1 MQLSIIKILE
11 RKKAVRQKMSKVLF
25 ITEKTSF
32 ISEGIIN
39 HLKAQDFE
47 VLTVKPDVTAISN
60 FLKEGNSSEEGEA
73 IDPEVAALLSQE
85 GGEDASSGEEK
96 KDDIPRIFILY
107 LQGEDNLMIDV
118 LGYIR
123 DLVEDRGIRFFVIGT
138 QEELDEVIGKKA
150 DYVAERYTRPVDLAE
165 LIKRLQKEGEAV
177 DKLKEFKS
185 ILIVDDDATALRSMK
200 SLLST
205 HYKILVANSGMNAIT
220 ILAKNKVDLI
230 LLDFEMPIVNGPKV
244 LEMIR
249 SDPNTANIPV
259 MFLTAKG
266 DKRSIMEV
274 LRFKPEKYLLKTML
288 PKDILDSIDE
298 FFKTRR

>member
-1 MQLSIIKILE
+1 
-11 RKKAVRQKMSKVLF
+11 MSKVLF
-25 ITEKTSF
+25 ITEKVSF

-39 HLKAQDFE
+39 HLKAQDFT

-60 FLKEGNSSEEGEA
+60 FLKEDNSKDDEGT
-73 IDPEVAALLSQE
+73 IDPEVAALLTQE
-85 GGEDASSGEEK
+85 GEEGSEGSNPGTGTAEK

-138 QEELDEVIGKKA
+138 QEELDTIIGKKA
-150 DYVAERYTRPVDLAE
+150 DYVAEMYTRPVDLQE

-200 SLLST
+200 SLLSS

-220 ILAKNKVDLI
+220 ILAKNHVDLI
-230 LLDFEMPIVNGPKV
+230 LLDFEMPIINGPKV

-249 SDPNTANIPV
+249 SDPNSSNIPV

-288 PKDILDSIDE
+288 PKDIIDSIDE
-298 FFKTRR
+298 FFKMKR

>member
-1 MQLSIIKILE
+1 
-11 RKKAVRQKMSKVLF
+11 MSKILF
-25 ITEKTSF
+25 ITEKVSF

-60 FLKEGNSSEEGEA
+60 FLKEDTGSDDDGI

-85 GGEDASSGEEK
+85 HEEGEGGEGGESQSEEK
-96 KDDIPRIFILY
+96 LKEDIPRIFILY

-150 DYVAERYTRPVDLAE
+150 DYVAQMYTRPVDLQG
-165 LIKRLQKEGEAV
+165 LIKTIQKEGEAV

-185 ILIVDDDATALRSMK
+185 VLIVDDDATALRSMK
-200 SLLST
+200 SLLAT
-205 HYKILVANSGMNAIT
+205 RYKILVANSGMNAIT

-298 FFKTRR
+298 FFKSRR

>member
-1 MQLSIIKILE
+1 
-11 RKKAVRQKMSKVLF
+11 MSKVLF
-25 ITEKTSF
+25 ITEKVSF

-60 FLKEGNSSEEGEA
+60 FLKEDNGNDEDA

-85 GGEDASSGEEK
+85 GGAEGGDAAAAGGEQEK
-96 KDDIPRIFILY
+96 KDIPRIFILY

-138 QEELDEVIGKKA
+138 QEELDTVIGKKA
-150 DYVAERYTRPVDLAE
+150 EYVAQMYTRPVDLA
-165 LIKRLQKEGEAV
+165 
-177 DKLKEFKS
+177 

-200 SLLST
+200 NLLST

>member
-1 MQLSIIKILE
+1 
-11 RKKAVRQKMSKVLF
+11 MSKILF
-25 ITEKTSF
+25 ITEKVSF

-60 FLKEGNSSEEGEA
+60 FLKEDSGSEEEA

-85 GGEDASSGEEK
+85 ADKAAEGESAGAGAGDK

-138 QEELDEVIGKKA
+138 QEELDTIVGKKA
-150 DYVAERYTRPVDLAE
+150 DYVAQMYTRPVDLAE

-205 HYKILVANSGMNAIT
+205 RYKILVASSGMNAIT

-288 PKDILDSIDE
+288 PKDILDSIDD

>member
-1 MQLSIIKILE
+1 
-11 RKKAVRQKMSKVLF
+11 MSKVLF
-25 ITEKTSF
+25 ITEKVSF

-60 FLKEGNSSEEGEA
+60 FLKEDNGNDEDA
-73 IDPEVAALLSQE
+73 IDPEVAALLSQQQEENAE
-85 GGEDASSGEEK
+85 GSQPAAEEK

-138 QEELDEVIGKKA
+138 QEELDTVVGKKA
-150 DYVAERYTRPVDLAE
+150 DYVAQMYTRPVDLAD

-205 HYKILVANSGMNAIT
+205 HYKILVASSGMNAIT

>member
-1 MQLSIIKILE
+1 
-11 RKKAVRQKMSKVLF
+11 MSKVLF
-25 ITEKTSF
+25 ITEKVSF

-60 FLKEGNSSEEGEA
+60 FLKEDNNDDENA
-73 IDPEVAALLSQE
+73 IDPEVAALLTQE
-85 GGEDASSGEEK
+85 GGEESANPEGEK
-96 KDDIPRIFILY
+96 KDIPRIFILY

-118 LGYIR
+118 LGYIK

-138 QEELDEVIGKKA
+138 QEELDTVIGKKA
-150 DYVAERYTRPVDLAE
+150 DYAAGLYTRPVDLAD

-200 SLLST
+200 NLLST
-205 HYKILVANSGMNAIT
+205 RYKILVANSGMNAIT

-288 PKDILDSIDE
+288 PKDILDSIDD
-298 FFKTRR
+298 FFKSRR

>member
-1 MQLSIIKILE
+1 
-11 RKKAVRQKMSKVLF
+11 MSKVLF
-25 ITEKTSF
+25 ITEKVSF

-47 VLTVKPDVTAISN
+47 VLTVKPDVTAIST
-60 FLKEGNSSEEGEA
+60 FLKEDNGNDEDA
-73 IDPEVAALLSQE
+73 IDPEVAALLTQE
-85 GGEDASSGEEK
+85 SEEGSEQQQPSEGEK
-96 KDDIPRIFILY
+96 KDIPRIFILY

-138 QEELDEVIGKKA
+138 QEELDTVIGKKA

-205 HYKILVANSGMNAIT
+205 KYKILVANSGMNAIT

-230 LLDFEMPIVNGPKV
+230 LLDFEMPILNGPKV
-244 LEMIR
+244 LEMFR
-249 SDPNTANIPV
+249 SDPNT
-259 MFLTAKG
+259 
-266 DKRSIMEV
+266 
-274 LRFKPEKYLLKTML
+274 
-288 PKDILDSIDE
+288 
-298 FFKTRR
+298 

>member
-1 MQLSIIKILE
+1 
-11 RKKAVRQKMSKVLF
+11 MSKVLF
-25 ITEKTSF
+25 ITEKVSF

-60 FLKEGNSSEEGEA
+60 FLKEDNGNEEGE
-73 IDPEVAALLSQE
+73 IDPEVAALLSQQE
-85 GGEDASSGEEK
+85 NGEEASQSSSDDK

-138 QEELDEVIGKKA
+138 QEEIDTIIGKKA
-150 DYVAERYTRPVDLAE
+150 DYVAQIYTRPVDLAD

-205 HYKILVANSGMNAIT
+205 RYKILVASSGMNAIT

>member
-1 MQLSIIKILE
+1 
-11 RKKAVRQKMSKVLF
+11 MSKVLF
-25 ITEKTSF
+25 ITEKVSF

-60 FLKEGNSSEEGEA
+60 FLKEDKGGEEEV

-85 GGEDASSGEEK
+85 SEDGNAEAASADGGK
-96 KDDIPRIFILY
+96 KEDIPRIFILY

-123 DLVEDRGIRFFVIGT
+123 DMVEDRGIRFFVIGT
-138 QEELDEVIGKKA
+138 QEELDTVVGKKA
-150 DYVAERYTRPVDLAE
+150 DYVAQMYTRPVDLGE

-200 SLLST
+200 NLLST
-205 HYKILVANSGMNAIT
+205 HYKILVASSGMNAIT

>member
-1 MQLSIIKILE
+1 
-11 RKKAVRQKMSKVLF
+11 MSKILF

-60 FLKEGNSSEEGEA
+60 FLKEGNDNEEDA

-85 GGEDASSGEEK
+85 GGTEGEGAAAEEEK

-138 QEELDEVIGKKA
+138 QEEIDEVIGKKA
-150 DYVAERYTRPVDLAE
+150 DYVAQTYTRPVDLPG
-165 LIKRLQKEGEAV
+165 LIKTLQKEGEAV

-200 SLLST
+200 SLLAT
-205 HYKILVANSGMNAIT
+205 KYKILVANSGMNAIT

-298 FFKTRR
+298 FFRPRR

>member
-1 MQLSIIKILE
+1 
-11 RKKAVRQKMSKVLF
+11 MSKILF
-25 ITEKTSF
+25 ITEKVSF

-60 FLKEGNSSEEGEA
+60 FLKEDNGSDEEG

-85 GGEDASSGEEK
+85 SEKVEGESAEAGAAPDK

-138 QEELDEVIGKKA
+138 QEELDTIIGKKA
-150 DYVAERYTRPVDLAE
+150 DYVAQMYTRPVDLAE

-205 HYKILVANSGMNAIT
+205 RYKILVASSGMNAIT

-249 SDPNTANIPV
+249 SDPNTSNIPV

-288 PKDILDSIDE
+288 PKDILDSIDD

>member
-1 MQLSIIKILE
+1 
-11 RKKAVRQKMSKVLF
+11 
-25 ITEKTSF
+25 
-32 ISEGIIN
+32 
-39 HLKAQDFE
+39 
-47 VLTVKPDVTAISN
+47 
-60 FLKEGNSSEEGEA
+60 
-73 IDPEVAALLSQE
+73 
-85 GGEDASSGEEK
+85 
-96 KDDIPRIFILY
+96 
-107 LQGEDNLMIDV
+107 MIDV
-118 LGYIR
+118 LGYIK

-138 QEELDEVIGKKA
+138 QEELDTVIGKKA
-150 DYVAERYTRPVDLAE
+150 DYAAGLYTRPVDLAD

-200 SLLST
+200 NLLST
-205 HYKILVANSGMNAIT
+205 RYKILVANSGMNAIT

-288 PKDILDSIDE
+288 PKDILDSIDD
-298 FFKTRR
+298 FFKSRR

>member
-1 MQLSIIKILE
+1 
-11 RKKAVRQKMSKVLF
+11 MSKILF
-25 ITEKTSF
+25 ITEKVSF

-60 FLKEGNSSEEGEA
+60 FLKEDNGNEEGE

-85 GGEDASSGEEK
+85 SEKAAEGESAGKDDK

-138 QEELDEVIGKKA
+138 QEELDTVVGKKA
-150 DYVAERYTRPVDLAE
+150 DYVAQMYTRPVDLAE

-177 DKLKEFKS
+177 EKLKEFKS

-205 HYKILVANSGMNAIT
+205 RYKILVASSGMNAIT

-288 PKDILDSIDE
+288 PKDILDSIDD

>member
-1 MQLSIIKILE
+1 
-11 RKKAVRQKMSKVLF
+11 MSKVLF
-25 ITEKTSF
+25 ITEKVSF

-60 FLKEGNSSEEGEA
+60 FLKEDNGNEDEA

-85 GGEDASSGEEK
+85 TGEGDASSSEEK

-138 QEELDEVIGKKA
+138 QEELDTVIGKKA
-150 DYVAERYTRPVDLAE
+150 DYVAQMYTRPVDLAD

-205 HYKILVANSGMNAIT
+205 RYKILVASSGMNAIT

-298 FFKTRR
+298 FFRSRR

>member
-1 MQLSIIKILE
+1 
-11 RKKAVRQKMSKVLF
+11 MSKVLF
-25 ITEKTSF
+25 ITEKVSF

-60 FLKEGNSSEEGEA
+60 FLKEDNGNEEEA
-73 IDPEVAALLSQE
+73 IDPEVAALLSQQNEE
-85 GGEDASSGEEK
+85 GGEAAPAEEEK

-123 DLVEDRGIRFFVIGT
+123 DLVEDRGIRFFVVGT
-138 QEELDEVIGKKA
+138 QEELDTVVGKKA
-150 DYVAERYTRPVDLAE
+150 DYVAHMYTRPVDLAD

-205 HYKILVANSGMNAIT
+205 RYKILVANSGMNAIT

-288 PKDILDSIDE
+288 PKDILDSIDD

>member
-1 MQLSIIKILE
+1 
-11 RKKAVRQKMSKVLF
+11 MSKVLF
-25 ITEKTSF
+25 ITEKVSF

-60 FLKEGNSSEEGEA
+60 FLKEDNGNEDEA
-73 IDPEVAALLSQE
+73 IDPEVAALLSQQNEE
-85 GGEDASSGEEK
+85 GEESAAAEEEK

-138 QEELDEVIGKKA
+138 QEELDTVVGKKA
-150 DYVAERYTRPVDLAE
+150 DYVAQMYTRPVDLAD

-185 ILIVDDDATALRSMK
+185 ILIVDDDATALPSMK

-205 HYKILVANSGMNAIT
+205 RYKILVASSGMNAIT

-288 PKDILDSIDE
+288 PKDILDSIDD
-298 FFKTRR
+298 FFRSRR

>member
-1 MQLSIIKILE
+1 
-11 RKKAVRQKMSKVLF
+11 MSKVLF
-25 ITEKTSF
+25 ITEKVSF

-60 FLKEGNSSEEGEA
+60 FLKEDNGNDEDA

-85 GGEDASSGEEK
+85 GGAEGGDAAAGGEQEK
-96 KDDIPRIFILY
+96 KDIPRIFILY

-138 QEELDEVIGKKA
+138 QEELDTVIGKKA
-150 DYVAERYTRPVDLAE
+150 EYVAQMYTRPVDLAE

-200 SLLST
+200 NLLST

>member
-1 MQLSIIKILE
+1 
-11 RKKAVRQKMSKVLF
+11 MSKILF
-25 ITEKTSF
+25 ITEKMSF
-32 ISEGIIN
+32 ISQGIIN
-39 HLKAQDFE
+39 HLKTQDFE
-47 VLTVKPDVTAISN
+47 VLTVHPDVTAIST
-60 FLKEGNSSEEGEA
+60 FLKEDNSSSSAEDESSV
-73 IDPEVAALLSQE
+73 DPEVAALLSEE
-85 GGEDASSGEEK
+85 GGDSAAGAEAAEGAAASKS
-96 KDDIPRIFILY
+96 DIPRIFILY

-138 QEELDEVIGKKA
+138 QEELDLIIGKKA
-150 DYVAERYTRPVDLAE
+150 DYVAAMYTRPVDLQD
-165 LIKRLQKEGEAV
+165 LIARLQKEGEAV

-205 HYKILVANSGMNAIT
+205 RYKILVANSGMNAIT

-298 FFKTRR
+298 FFRMRR

>member
-1 MQLSIIKILE
+1 
-11 RKKAVRQKMSKVLF
+11 MSKILF
-25 ITEKTSF
+25 ITEKVSF

-60 FLKEGNSSEEGEA
+60 FLKEDKGGDDDGI

-85 GGEDASSGEEK
+85 SESEEGEGSSAQEGEKLKE
-96 KDDIPRIFILY
+96 DIPRIFILY
-107 LQGEDNLMIDV
+107 LQGGDNLMIDV

-150 DYVAERYTRPVDLAE
+150 DYVAQTYTRPVDLQS
-165 LIKRLQKEGEAV
+165 LIKTIQKEGEAV

-205 HYKILVANSGMNAIT
+205 RYKILVANSGMNAIT

-298 FFKTRR
+298 FFKSRR

>member
-1 MQLSIIKILE
+1 
-11 RKKAVRQKMSKVLF
+11 MSKVLF
-25 ITEKTSF
+25 ITEKVSF

-60 FLKEGNSSEEGEA
+60 FLKEDNNSEEEA

-85 GGEDASSGEEK
+85 SSDGEGASNNSTEGEK
-96 KDDIPRIFILY
+96 KDIPRIFILY

-118 LGYIR
+118 LGYIK

-138 QEELDEVIGKKA
+138 QEEIDTIIGKKA
-150 DYVAERYTRPVDLAE
+150 DYVAQIYTRPVDLTE

-200 SLLST
+200 NLLAT